1 MKITYLFHSGF
12 MVELD
17 NNLFIFDYFKD
28 NCKKN
33 RYRDCGQL
41 KPEDMPKDKNVYIFV
56 SHGHYDH
63 YDKEILTFNADNVNY
78 IFYKEI
84 RVKNEQ
90 DNIYYMNPYET
101 LIIDDINIK
110 TYGSTDEG
118 ISFLISAESKTI
130 FNAGDLN
137 WWHWEGETPDEKEY
151 AKKAFLSEIEKI
163 TENNIDIAFFPV
175 DPRLENAYYMGGE
188 YFIEKIKPKIFI
200 PMHFQD
206 VYDVTDKFKKHMS
219 NKTGIE
225 ILTIHER
232 GEIIYKD

>member
-110 TYGSTDEG
+110 T
-118 ISFLISAESKTI
+118 
-130 FNAGDLN
+130 
-137 WWHWEGETPDEKEY
+137 
-151 AKKAFLSEIEKI
+151 
-163 TENNIDIAFFPV
+163 
-175 DPRLENAYYMGGE
+175 
-188 YFIEKIKPKIFI
+188 
-200 PMHFQD
+200 
-206 VYDVTDKFKKHMS
+206 
-219 NKTGIE
+219 
-225 ILTIHER
+225 
-232 GEIIYKD
+232 